1 MALSDGLGIQAL
13 VQSYDKKAV
22 SQAFAEIAKSIG
34 KSVDDLNN
42 DLNKIKIDKDVVNNL
57 VNQLKA
63 LPEEVRKKTQGMS
76 FDLFSDLINAD
87 DAEEKIDEAFKTF
100 TNKIQSFV
108 KLRDQ
113 IGNDKIIIET
123 DYSQIDELIGKT
135 ERLLELQE
143 ELNKWQSGKSR
154 PKKNINADISDLE
167 SQIKSGISNLNV
179 SGEQVGVGVNV
190 DDTELVELDKR
201 IKETEESLK
210 SAREEAEK
218 YGASLDVLKK
228 KVNQAYNKNL
238 EDASGRTTKNFLK
251 AVQEY
256 KKAGGSE
263 KDLSKDEL
271 DWYKLAG
278 VSYPKQFIPLDQI
291 TNESKK
297 AQQKVQEL
305 ENTLDD
311 LYKQREALIKNTGSG
326 TGTGDGFGFG
336 ASKEE
341 AEELLNTIKEIR
353 DILNQFKENKSL
365 LDSEEI
371 NTLKQRIAE
380 LDTQFSDIQTKLQN
394 VGKDSFDGT
403 TNDANELLNK
413 LGEVYDQITYIQD
426 KLQGLDDNVFSEMKI
441 NIDNLINKFDAMNEQ
456 LQEFINLSSNT
467 DASKIKTQDEVNNDN
482 VNANFDNSNAIE
494 GQNKLQSELKETNT
508 EAQKVN
514 KSLEEI
520 NKASGDQVAG
530 KVFHGAKTKWQG
542 ENFDFSKSGR
552 LRGQLGA
559 GMYFTSDSEKV
570 ANFGKAEIKELEL
583 SLENCFVITKEYITS
598 ISDLYKAMGKELPDN
613 ATIKDA
619 MNEMRLYNN
628 SSQENA
634 QSFRKNMLDMGY
646 QGMYVGDNLANK
658 IIPEEL
664 VVYDE
669 QKLENLKSFTNNEF
683 KELKE
688 TGNIELKISDT
699 NIEKASN
706 DIKNITQDVDIE
718 GQTKFQSELGKTKD
732 KLQEIGTEAQETKQK
747 IEDLGKTDI
756 NPGVFPKE
764 TPTPSPTPEKTPQQ
778 ESPSADLSDVKTYK
792 DLQAA
797 IEAVEQAI
805 KSKTEAIQDEEVQMY
820 ASVNGE
826 IKKLE
831 ELKGKLNEIKTEFEN
846 GIASGLFKDSN
857 NEDVD
862 DNNITVPGEI
872 TLSPKLSD
880 IFKTD
885 ADKLLDDINIEKEAE
900 LKITG
905 LNDSNQNIENIKEQ
919 IESATEDV
927 NLSDSYNPN
936 QFDELLS
943 KDFSTKGKKEATSQL
958 REAYNEFKQYY
969 NDLNELN
976 TVEGQKAA
984 YNYYKSYEEAINQNI
999 SKTNL
1004 ERYTVGNGIYNN
1016 EDLDYQ
1022 IDLATR
1028 SIKLFSE
1035 VQNELGNI
1043 KIDDSIAEHVGK
1055 LTYNLREFEKVKSDL
1070 DNNVPRLESV
1080 DEVDGNL
1087 KSTYSMEATKKEY
1100 EELLDTVT
1108 YFKTILKSEISY
1120 AKEFGETLT
1129 QSAQKAESAIAEVN
1143 DELNKPQRQQI
1154 KPVEGQTGNQDQDE
1168 KKSGVI
1174 QVPVEP
1180 LLDQTSWE
1188 KEIDRILEA
1197 IGTKK
1202 IKIEPDTT
1210 SQEWNDF
1217 KSYIEK
1223 ISNLTLSLNLDK
1235 NTVKNLSTSTVN
1247 SSTTIPKT
1255 TAKNT
1260 PNALDLGLV
1269 EPIETLS
1276 KEWEFARKAA
1286 KAYVNELSDVVNVTK
1301 QIRNNEKTGERLI
1314 SYRVSDDQGKQVTVG
1329 ANGRLISYTDQIAD
1343 QAKIAKEQQKQQEKL
1358 LKEQQKQ
1365 QENYYKELQ
1374 KQSNEKQQQT
1384 EKANI
1389 AEANALLEK
1398 QSSLF
1403 KEIHTTQ
1410 SEILQL
1416 QRTETST
1423 SEDAE
1428 RLTKEIDSLKEKK
1441 KLLQE
1446 EYVQNNK
1453 NLQQYDSYINKA
1465 DQLSKLQNISN
1476 TFSTKNSADA
1486 YKELNSV
1493 FKEYESIQT
1502 RIAKNEIKGINND
1515 DTGLLEERE
1524 RVLNRIANIQ
1534 NQIKTEGLND
1544 TRSDID
1550 FSNRN
1555 KELEKNIDLMKAQA
1569 DAEREVREANKSS
1582 KTGFGTNNENLKT
1595 VIDLYDRLLTNM
1607 QQIKQ
1612 LQDMQ
1617 STRTLS
1623 NDEEQYLVKLQDQK
1637 IELEQR
1643 YNAEL
1648 EKGYVQTSKIKEVI
1662 EETNKLLAKDTS
1674 DVDLNSKTFSGRET
1688 NIDTA
1693 YDEAQKVNSAL
1704 NRTSALMDELS
1715 HKDIANFEKPFDNA
1729 SIKISLLNQRLA
1741 SGSINLATYDN
1752 SVNRVVSSLRNIVE
1766 VLDDTATTTS
1776 GIEAMQRHLSELSGG
1791 NFTIIDTKTVGTVTT
1806 LTAEFEDQDKVIQ
1819 RVRMSYNDLNKQV
1832 AKLGTTGKQS
1842 ISSFSKFIDE
1852 LGAKFRN
1859 LSTYLLSF
1867 VGFYEV
1873 WGAIQQGVTYVREL
1887 DSALTEMKKVS
1898 DENTESLKAFQ
1909 EESFD
1914 IADSVA
1920 STAKEIQNS
1929 TADWLRLGYA
1939 MDEASELARTTAVYK
1954 AVGDDMDIATAT
1966 ESMVSTLQ
1974 GFQLEADQAAN
1985 IVDQFNEVSNN
1996 FAIDSKGIGDALQR
2010 SAASFNAANTG
2021 MSEAIALI
2029 TATMKTKWL
2038 NIWKHILRI
2047 HLIAGTP
2054 LELYTTI

>member
-13 VQSYDKKAV
+13 VQSYDKKAI
-22 SQAFAEIAKSIG
+22 SQAFTEIASQLN
-34 KSVDDLNN
+34 KSVDDLND

-63 LPEEVRKKTQGMS
+63 LPEEIRKKTQGMS

-87 DAEEKIDEAFKTF
+87 GAEEKIDKAIETF
-100 TNKIQSFV
+100 SNKMKSFV
-108 KLRDQ
+108 KLRDS

-123 DYSQIDELIGKT
+123 DLSDLDELIKK
-135 ERLLELQE
+135 EEKILSLETQIQGLRQQTKKYRTG
-143 ELNKWQSGKSR
+143 NDQIKSIEDEINAWVQNR
-154 PKKNINADISDLE
+154 QQVDKYNVEIDEVKKNITELAKSNRNINWSNIDNKNVDTIKEMVGWLERYVQLTGDISGLKELNIPGVIDLRKLFSGDITSVDPNLTQQVKDFQDIVKRYSGNFNTDVNIQSSGSIDTQKLKEQEQEINKIRESLTKTE
-167 SQIKSGISNLNV
+167 SQLEQVNQKYAEQSDLVSELENKLKALEGISNPKV
-179 SGEQVGVGVNV
+179 
-190 DDTELVELDKR
+190 
-201 IKETEESLK
+201 IET
-210 SAREEAEK
+210 
-218 YGASLDVLKK
+218 D
-228 KVNQAYNKNL
+228 
-238 EDASGRTTKNFLK
+238 
-251 AVQEY
+251 EY
-256 KKAGGSE
+256 KNIIS
-263 KDLSKDEL
+263 
-271 DWYKLAG
+271 
-278 VSYPKQFIPLDQI
+278 
-291 TNESKK
+291 
-297 AQQKVQEL
+297 EL
-305 ENTLDD
+305 ET
-311 LYKQREALIKNTGSG
+311 AKNK
-326 TGTGDGFGFG
+326 
-336 ASKEE
+336 ASEF
-341 AEELLNTIKEIR
+341 
-353 DILNQFKENKSL
+353 Q
-365 LDSEEI
+365 
-371 NTLKQRIAE
+371 AE
-380 LDTQFSDIQTKLQN
+380 LDETKQTVEVLKNSLSSYNTGDVVPRQDFEN
-394 VGKDSFDGT
+394 
-403 TNDANELLNK
+403 ANS
-413 LGEVYDQITYIQD
+413 I
-426 KLQGLDDNVFSEMKI
+426 
-441 NIDNLINKFDAMNEQ
+441 IDNL
-456 LQEFINLSSNT
+456 SS
-467 DASKIKTQDEVNNDN
+467 K
-482 VNANFDNSNAIE
+482 
-494 GQNKLQSELKETNT
+494 
-508 EAQKVN
+508 
-514 KSLEEI
+514 
-520 NKASGDQVAG
+520 
-530 KVFHGAKTKWQG
+530 
-542 ENFDFSKSGR
+542 
-552 LRGQLGA
+552 
-559 GMYFTSDSEKV
+559 
-570 ANFGKAEIKELEL
+570 IKELETSLTEIESKFTSL
-583 SLENCFVITKEYITS
+583 SSEVTTLQQDK
-598 ISDLYKAMGKELPDN
+598 SDLSGQLSQQKEIN
-613 ATIKDA
+613 ATQQEQISNSQKIKIELDEIKKKYQDLT
-619 MNEMRLYNN
+619 NSIKEM
-628 SSQENA
+628 ENA
-634 QSFRKNMLDMGY
+634 QSRYMSLLDRFGQAEAFNEAMRNVDYNEGE
-646 QGMYVGDNLANK
+646 NT
-658 IIPEEL
+658 PEGFVNFDYLEKAK
-664 VVYDE
+664 
-669 QKLENLKSFTNNEF
+669 QKLQETGNAYEKATKAAVYYYQYLQKGGTEKIFNKDGKDISNELISLYKEMSSLADDKTGQISYESINKTVREYANELRLAREEQSREKELINQKN

-688 TGNIELKISDT
+688 TLSLEKKIAKTKQESKKAEEQTKDTTVKTSGKRTTTRKELVSFTTARQKEQQINQGDSSDT
-699 NIEKASN
+699 SQPLQQDSSSILSEQQALEK
-706 DIKNITQDVDIE
+706 
-718 GQTKFQSELGKTKD
+718 L
-732 KLQEIGTEAQETKQK
+732 
-747 IEDLGKTDI
+747 
-756 NPGVFPKE
+756 
-764 TPTPSPTPEKTPQQ
+764 
-778 ESPSADLSDVKTYK
+778 
-792 DLQAA
+792 
-797 IEAVEQAI
+797 EQAI
-805 KSKTEAIQDEEVQMY
+805 NSVTIAIAQKNKAIQAEEVQMDK
-820 ASVNGE
+820 SVNSE
-826 IKKLE
+826 IAKLE
-831 ELKGKLNEIKTEFEN
+831 ELKGKLNEIKTQFEQ
-846 GIASGLFKDSN
+846 GIASGLFKNTNS
-857 NEDVD
+857 EDVYGTSVNVD
-862 DNNITVPGEI
+862 LKPTVDANKFKEDAERLLTLVDVEKEVSLKVMELDTSNITDNSISDTTVPGEV
-872 TLSPKLSD
+872 TLSPKSSD
-880 IFKTD
+880 TFKAD
-885 ADKLLDDINIEKEAE
+885 ADKLLDDVKIEKEVE

-905 LNDSNQNIENIKEQ
+905 LNDSDQNIDDIKEQ
-919 IESATEDV
+919 IESATENVD
-927 NLSDSYNPN
+927 LSGSYNPN

-969 NDLNELN
+969 DDLDKLN

-984 YNYYKSYEEAINQNI
+984 YNYYKSYEEAVRQRISEKNLDRYDPSKIIGYYRTYFDDSEMDFSSLNQNI
-999 SKTNL
+999 DMSEKTL
-1004 ERYTVGNGIYNN
+1004 
-1016 EDLDYQ
+1016 
-1022 IDLATR
+1022 
-1028 SIKLFSE
+1028 KLFSK

-1043 KIDDSIAEHVGK
+1043 KIDDSIAESVSK
-1055 LTYNLREFEKVKSDL
+1055 LAYNLNELEKIKSDL
-1070 DNNVPRLESV
+1070 DNNVPRLEDS
-1080 DEVDGNL
+1080 DFTDDG
-1087 KSTYSMEATKKEY
+1087 KIHDTYSIDATKKEY
-1100 EELLDTVT
+1100 EELSNIVNM
-1108 YFKTILKSEISY
+1108 FETILKNEISY

-1129 QSAQKAESAIAEVN
+1129 QSAQNAESAIAEVN
-1143 DELNKPQRQQI
+1143 DELSKPQQQQI
-1154 KPVEGQTGNQDQDE
+1154 PLIESQVDDKQESKESE
-1168 KKSGVI
+1168 KLT
-1174 QVPVEP
+1174 VPVEP
-1180 LLDQTSWE
+1180 LLNQKEWE
-1188 KEIDRILEA
+1188 DKIDEIIRL

-1202 IKIEPDTT
+1202 IPIVPDTT

-1223 ISNLTLSLNLDK
+1223 ISNLTINLNLK
-1235 NTVKNLSTSTVN
+1235 NVPDSNINNDSGNKTSKPVTQNIPSTPDPSIIVPIENLS
-1247 SSTTIPKT
+1247 
-1255 TAKNT
+1255 
-1260 PNALDLGLV
+1260 
-1269 EPIETLS
+1269 E
-1276 KEWEFARKAA
+1276 EWENARRAA
-1286 KAYVNELSDVVNVTK
+1286 QLYDDELSNIVNVTK
-1301 QIRNNEKTGERLI
+1301 QIRTNEKTGERLI

-1329 ANGRLISYTDQIAD
+1329 KNWNLISYTDQIAD
-1343 QAKIAKEQQKQQEKL
+1343 QVKVAKEQQKQQEKL

-1365 QENYYKELQ
+1365 QEKLYKDLQ
-1374 KQSNEKQQQT
+1374 KQSDDKQQQV

-1403 KEIHTTQ
+1403 KDIYTTQ

-1423 SEDAE
+1423 PEDTE
-1428 RLTKEIDSLKEKK
+1428 KLNKEIDSLKEKK

-1453 NLQQYDSYINKA
+1453 NLQRYDSYIDKA

-1617 STRTLS
+1617 FTRTLS

-1674 DVDLNSKTFSGRET
+1674 NVDLNSKTFSGRET

-1715 HKDIANFEKPFDNA
+1715 HKNIANFEKPFDNA

-1898 DENTESLKAFQ
+1898 DETTESLKAFQ

>member
-13 VQSYDKKAV
+13 VQSYDKKAI
-22 SQAFAEIAKSIG
+22 SQAFTEIASQLN
-34 KSVDDLNN
+34 KSVDDLND

-63 LPEEVRKKTQGMS
+63 LPEEIRKKTQGMS

-87 DAEEKIDEAFKTF
+87 GAEEKIDKAIETF
-100 TNKIQSFV
+100 SNKMKSFV
-108 KLRDQ
+108 KLRDS

-123 DYSQIDELIGKT
+123 DLSDLDELIKK
-135 ERLLELQE
+135 EEKILLLETQIQGLRQQTKKYRIG
-143 ELNKWQSGKSR
+143 NDQIKSIEDEINAWVQNR
-154 PKKNINADISDLE
+154 QQVDKYNVEIDEVKKNITELAKSNRNINWSNIDNKNVDTIKEMVGWLERYVQLTGDISGLKELNIPGVIDLRKLFSGDITSVDPNLTQQVKDFQDMVKRYSGNFNTDVNIQSSRSIDTQKLKEQEQEINKIRE
-167 SQIKSGISNLNV
+167 SLTKTESRL
-179 SGEQVGVGVNV
+179 EQVNQKYAEQSG
-190 DDTELVELDKR
+190 LV
-201 IKETEESLK
+201 S
-210 SAREEAEK
+210 
-218 YGASLDVLKK
+218 
-228 KVNQAYNKNL
+228 
-238 EDASGRTTKNFLK
+238 
-251 AVQEY
+251 
-256 KKAGGSE
+256 
-263 KDLSKDEL
+263 
-271 DWYKLAG
+271 
-278 VSYPKQFIPLDQI
+278 
-291 TNESKK
+291 
-297 AQQKVQEL
+297 EL
-305 ENTLDD
+305 ENKLKALEDISNPKVIETDE
-311 LYKQREALIKNTGSG
+311 YKNIISELETAKNK
-326 TGTGDGFGFG
+326 
-336 ASKEE
+336 ASEF
-341 AEELLNTIKEIR
+341 
-353 DILNQFKENKSL
+353 Q
-365 LDSEEI
+365 
-371 NTLKQRIAE
+371 AE
-380 LDTQFSDIQTKLQN
+380 LDETKQTVEALKN
-394 VGKDSFDGT
+394 S
-403 TNDANELLNK
+403 
-413 LGEVYDQITYIQD
+413 
-426 KLQGLDDNVFSEMKI
+426 
-441 NIDNLINKFDAMNEQ
+441 
-456 LQEFINLSSNT
+456 LSSYNT
-467 DASKIKTQDEVNNDN
+467 GDVVPRQDFE
-482 VNANFDNSNAIE
+482 NANR
-494 GQNKLQSELKETNT
+494 
-508 EAQKVN
+508 V
-514 KSLEEI
+514 I
-520 NKASGDQVAG
+520 N
-530 KVFHGAKTKWQG
+530 
-542 ENFDFSKSGR
+542 N
-552 LRGQLGA
+552 L
-559 GMYFTSDSEKV
+559 TSI
-570 ANFGKAEIKELEL
+570 IKELETSLTETEGKFASL
-583 SLENCFVITKEYITS
+583 SSEVIKLQQDKSALDEQLAQQKEINAGQQEQISNSQKIKIELDEIKKKYQDLKNSIKEMEDAQSRYMALLDKFDQAEAFNEAIQNVHYNEGKNTPEGFINFDYLDKAKQKLQETGNAYEKATKAAVYYYQYLQKGGTEKIFNQDGKD
-598 ISDLYKAMGKELPDN
+598 ISDELISLYKEMSSLANDKTGLISYESINKTVREYANELRLAKEELSSEKEL
-613 ATIKDA
+613 I
-619 MNEMRLYNN
+619 
-628 SSQENA
+628 SQ
-634 QSFRKNMLDMGY
+634 KN
-646 QGMYVGDNLANK
+646 
-658 IIPEEL
+658 
-664 VVYDE
+664 
-669 QKLENLKSFTNNEF
+669 

-688 TGNIELKISDT
+688 TLSLE
-699 NIEKASN
+699 
-706 DIKNITQDVDIE
+706 KNIAKTKQEVQKTE
-718 GQTKFQSELGKTKD
+718 EQTKDTTAKSSGKRTMSRKEFIAFTTARQKEQQVNQEDSSNISQPLQTDSSSIVSEQQALK
-732 KLQEIGTEAQETKQK
+732 KL
-747 IEDLGKTDI
+747 
-756 NPGVFPKE
+756 
-764 TPTPSPTPEKTPQQ
+764 
-778 ESPSADLSDVKTYK
+778 
-792 DLQAA
+792 
-797 IEAVEQAI
+797 EQAI
-805 KSKTEAIQDEEVQMY
+805 NSVTIAIAQKNKAIQAEEVQMDS
-820 ASVNGE
+820 SVNSE

-831 ELKGKLNEIKTEFEN
+831 ELKGKLNEIKTQFEN
-846 GIASGLFKDSN
+846 GIASGLFKDTDNENADGNYVNVDLKPTVDTNKFKEDAERLLTFVDVEKEVNLKVGELDASN
-857 NEDVD
+857 IVD
-862 DNNITVPGEI
+862 NSIFDATVPGKV
-872 TLSPKLSD
+872 TLSPELSEA
-880 IFKTD
+880 FKSD
-885 ADKLLDDINIEKEAE
+885 ADESLDDVKIEKEVD
-900 LKITG
+900 LKIG
-905 LNDSNQNIENIKEQ
+905 ELNGNNQNVENIKEQ
-919 IESATEDV
+919 IESVAENIDL
-927 NLSDSYNPN
+927 NDSYNPN

-976 TVEGQKAA
+976 TVEGKKAA

-1004 ERYTVGNGIYNN
+1004 ERYTVANGIYNN
-1016 EDLDYQ
+1016 EDLNYE

-1028 SIKLFSE
+1028 SMKLFSE

-1043 KIDDSIAEHVGK
+1043 KIDDSIAEHVSK
-1055 LTYNLREFEKVKSDL
+1055 LAYNFREFEKVKSDL

-1100 EELLDTVT
+1100 EELSDTVT
-1108 YFKTILKSEISY
+1108 YFETILKSEISY
-1120 AKEFGETLT
+1120 AKEFGETFT

-1143 DELNKPQRQQI
+1143 DELNKPQQLQQQPQF
-1154 KPVEGQTGNQDQDE
+1154 KPIESDTGNGQEE
-1168 KKSGVI
+1168 KKLDVI
-1174 QVPVEP
+1174 TVPVEP
-1180 LLDQTSWE
+1180 ILIQSEWE
-1188 KEIDRILEA
+1188 AEIDRILEA
-1197 IGTKK
+1197 IGTKQ
-1202 IKIEPDTT
+1202 IKIVPDTT

-1217 KSYIEK
+1217 KSYIEE
-1223 ISNLTLSLNLDK
+1223 ISNLTIHLTTDNDDKQNADNNKKTYSK
-1235 NTVKNLSTSTVN
+1235 NTNSNSGS
-1247 SSTTIPKT
+1247 SSTTTPKPVTQNIPS
-1255 TAKNT
+1255 A
-1260 PNALDLGLV
+1260 PDPSV
-1269 EPIETLS
+1269 IIPIENLS
-1276 KEWEFARKAA
+1276 EEWENARRAA
-1286 KAYVNELSDVVNVTK
+1286 QLYDDELSDIVNVTK
-1301 QIRNNEKTGERLI
+1301 QIRTNEKTGERLI

-1329 ANGRLISYTDQIAD
+1329 KNWNLISYTDQIAD
-1343 QAKIAKEQQKQQEKL
+1343 QAKAAKEQQKQQEKL
-1358 LKEQQKQ
+1358 LKEQQEKQ
-1365 QENYYKELQ
+1365 KKLYKDLQ
-1374 KQSNEKQQQT
+1374 NQSNEKQRQT
-1384 EKANI
+1384 EKTNI
-1389 AEANALLEK
+1389 AESNALLEK
-1398 QSSLF
+1398 QFSLF
-1403 KEIHTTQ
+1403 REIHTVQ

-1423 SEDAE
+1423 PEDAE

-1453 NLQQYDSYINKA
+1453 NLQQYDSYVDKA

-1486 YKELNSV
+1486 YKELNAV
-1493 FKEYESIQT
+1493 FKEYENIQN
-1502 RIAKNEIKGINND
+1502 RIAKNEIKGIDNQD
-1515 DTGLLEERE
+1515 VGLLDERE
-1524 RVLNRIANIQ
+1524 KILTRIANIQ
-1534 NQIKTEGLND
+1534 NQIKTEGLTN
-1544 TRSDID
+1544 TASDID
-1550 FSNRN
+1550 FSNHN
-1555 KELEKNIDLMKAQA
+1555 KELERNIELMKAQA
-1569 DAEREVREANKSS
+1569 DAEREAREANKSS
-1582 KTGFGTNNENLKT
+1582 RSGLGTSNENLKN

-1612 LQDMQ
+1612 LQDAQ

-1637 IELEQR
+1637 IDLEQK

-1648 EKGYVQTSKIKEVI
+1648 EKGYVQTSKIKEVV
-1662 EETNKLLAKDTS
+1662 EETNKLLAKDTN

-1898 DENTESLKAFQ
+1898 DETTESLKAFQ

-2029 TATMKTKWL
+2029 TATNAVLQDPEKVGM
-2038 NIWKHILRI
+2038 
-2047 HLIAGTP
+2047 
-2054 LELYTTI
+2054 

>member
-336 ASKEE
+336 TSKEE

-413 LGEVYDQITYIQD
+413 LGEVYDQITSIQD

-520 NKASGDQVAG
+520 NKASGDQVTG

-831 ELKGKLNEIKTEFEN
+831 ELKGKLNEIKSEFEN
-846 GIASGLFKDSN
+846 GIARGLFKNTN

-862 DNNITVPGEI
+862 GASVNVDLKPTVDANKFKEDAERLLTFVDVEKEVNLKVGELDTSNITDNTSTIASPVSENVANDDVIEEQNKDLEEQQFLYNNIIRLLTEY
-872 TLSPKLSD
+872 LSLQDRINSGNRNIASGDLIYSND
-880 IFKTD
+880 IRKQ
-885 ADKLLDDINIEKEAE
+885 
-900 LKITG
+900 TG
-905 LNDSNQNIENIKEQ
+905 KVSQRAVKDQLNN
-919 IESATEDV
+919 
-927 NLSDSYNPN
+927 Y
-936 QFDELLS
+936 
-943 KDFSTKGKKEATSQL
+943 
-958 REAYNEFKQYY
+958 
-969 NDLNELN
+969 LN
-976 TVEGQKAA
+976 TSKNENGV
-984 YNYYKSYEEAINQNI
+984 YN
-999 SKTNL
+999 
-1004 ERYTVGNGIYNN
+1004 
-1016 EDLDYQ
+1016 
-1022 IDLATR
+1022 
-1028 SIKLFSE
+1028 
-1035 VQNELGNI
+1035 
-1043 KIDDSIAEHVGK
+1043 DDSIKRAKEQLAAYVANFDNAEKAAEIFGNKNKELFNEIIQMISDAKVSLDAYNKAQLEIDVAENQLVELNKLQSGEK
-1055 LTYNLREFEKVKSDL
+1055 LTFGQLWDLKKVVKTDG
-1070 DNNVPRLESV
+1070 LEAGLKYIT
-1080 DEVDGNL
+1080 DELGI
-1087 KSTYSMEATKKEY
+1087 KIPEA
-1100 EELLDTVT
+1100 
-1108 YFKTILKSEISY
+1108 
-1120 AKEFGETLT
+1120 AK
-1129 QSAQKAESAIAEVN
+1129 KAESAIAEVN
-1143 DELNKPQRQQI
+1143 NELSKPQQ
-1154 KPVEGQTGNQDQDE
+1154 KTPSVEGQTGNDQDG
-1168 KKSGVI
+1168 KKSDVI
-1174 QVPVEP
+1174 TVPVEP
-1180 LLDQTSWE
+1180 LLVQKEWE
-1188 KEIDRILEA
+1188 DKIDDILKA

-1202 IKIEPDTT
+1202 ISIIPDTT
-1210 SQEWNDF
+1210 SDEWNEF
-1217 KSYIEK
+1217 KTFINK
-1223 ISNLTLSLNLDK
+1223 ISNLTINLNNVTDPKSIAESDLNDSYK
-1235 NTVKNLSTSTVN
+1235 RSINAATELYAVEEKIAQAKESNNQQELKKLSTLEAQKKKFEELLKLEEKFRANERFSDIDTSTN
-1247 SSTTIPKT
+1247 DNELKQLRESLEQKYQNNRQTNATNLASNMDNLYDEAAGEYSKKLLQDQLFLQKEIESTKT
-1255 TAKNT
+1255 RIAKLEKDSIT
-1260 PNALDLGLV
+1260 SD
-1269 EPIETLS
+1269 E
-1276 KEWEFARKAA
+1276 
-1286 KAYVNELSDVVNVTK
+1286 NELSKNQSEQESLK
-1301 QIRNNEKTGERLI
+1301 QKITLLEQSSNQLQNEI
-1314 SYRVSDDQGKQVTVG
+1314 NQFDQY
-1329 ANGRLISYTDQIAD
+1329 ID
-1343 QAKIAKEQQKQQEKL
+1343 KQQQAVALEEIRIKAEKDRAKLTKNSIDDSNNYARVNNL
-1358 LKEQQKQ
+1358 LKEQEETIRRINVLQTKQ
-1365 QENYYKELQ
+1365 D
-1374 KQSNEKQQQT
+1374 
-1384 EKANI
+1384 
-1389 AEANALLEK
+1389 
-1398 QSSLF
+1398 
-1403 KEIHTTQ
+1403 EIG
-1410 SEILQL
+1410 
-1416 QRTETST
+1416 
-1423 SEDAE
+1423 
-1428 RLTKEIDSLKEKK
+1428 LTDIEQ
-1441 KLLQE
+1441 KLLNSLSEKFLSIQE
-1446 EYVQNNK
+1446 QVTAELNKQYDLTARIADRREKLASNNK
-1453 NLQQYDSYINKA
+1453 L
-1465 DQLSKLQNISN
+1465 
-1476 TFSTKNSADA
+1476 
-1486 YKELNSV
+1486 
-1493 FKEYESIQT
+1493 
-1502 RIAKNEIKGINND
+1502 
-1515 DTGLLEERE
+1515 
-1524 RVLNRIANIQ
+1524 
-1534 NQIKTEGLND
+1534 GLND
-1544 TRSDID
+1544 IGSLDFSGDTNYNASVENINKVVNTIDETQRKLQSLNNPNANSIYQNEYQKAAQDVQDLTNELLNSQNAASNLNKYVKETDSTINRLSSKQNVVGTFTPGNINAATEAIKRYIQTIDGIDQSTIKWNTNGTRLTATFKDID
-1550 FSNRN
+1550 GQLRNLIIQANVAEGQFSQTFGSPV
-1555 KELEKNIDLMKAQA
+1555 KQA
-1569 DAEREVREANKSS
+1569 
-1582 KTGFGTNNENLKT
+1582 T
-1595 VIDLYDRLLTNM
+1595 
-1607 QQIKQ
+1607 
-1612 LQDMQ
+1612 
-1617 STRTLS
+1617 TLS
-1623 NDEEQYLVKLQDQK
+1623 
-1637 IELEQR
+1637 
-1643 YNAEL
+1643 
-1648 EKGYVQTSKIKEVI
+1648 
-1662 EETNKLLAKDTS
+1662 
-1674 DVDLNSKTFSGRET
+1674 
-1688 NIDTA
+1688 
-1693 YDEAQKVNSAL
+1693 
-1704 NRTSALMDELS
+1704 
-1715 HKDIANFEKPFDNA
+1715 
-1729 SIKISLLNQRLA
+1729 
-1741 SGSINLATYDN
+1741 
-1752 SVNRVVSSLRNIVE
+1752 
-1766 VLDDTATTTS
+1766 
-1776 GIEAMQRHLSELSGG
+1776 
-1791 NFTIIDTKTVGTVTT
+1791 
-1806 LTAEFEDQDKVIQ
+1806 
-1819 RVRMSYNDLNKQV
+1819 
-1832 AKLGTTGKQS
+1832 
-1842 ISSFSKFIDE
+1842 KFLDE
-1852 LGAKFRN
+1852 LGVKFRN

-1898 DENTESLKAFQ
+1898 DETTESLKAFQ
-1909 EESFD
+1909 EESFA
-1914 IADSVA
+1914 IADA
-1920 STAKEIQNS
+1920 IGTTAKEIQNS
-1929 TADWLRLGYA
+1929 TADFMRLGYTLQEA
-1939 MDEASELARTTAVYK
+1939 GELAEDANIYANVGDMEIDEATEHMISSIKAWGSEFENEVEASEAIIDRY
-1954 AVGDDMDIATAT
+1954 
-1966 ESMVSTLQ
+1966 
-1974 GFQLEADQAAN
+1974 
-1985 IVDQFNEVSNN
+1985 NE
-1996 FAIDSKGIGDALQR
+1996 IGI
-2010 SAASFNAANTG
+2010 
-2021 MSEAIALI
+2021 
-2029 TATMKTKWL
+2029 
-2038 NIWKHILRI
+2038 
-2047 HLIAGTP
+2047 
-2054 LELYTTI
+2054 